1 MVRLSLTSV
10 FRMQVYDSLKARDC
24 KAGTIS
30 SSPTL
35 NVVFLSMEFGVFFKN
50 YIPTKKKKK
59 TNVNTIIKTFHS
71 TPACRLGLTLCSTF
85 VGGNS

>member
-35 NVVFLSMEFGVFFKN
+35 NVVFLNMEFGVFFKN

-59 TNVNTIIKTFHS
+59 QM
-71 TPACRLGLTLCSTF
+71 
-85 VGGNS
+85 